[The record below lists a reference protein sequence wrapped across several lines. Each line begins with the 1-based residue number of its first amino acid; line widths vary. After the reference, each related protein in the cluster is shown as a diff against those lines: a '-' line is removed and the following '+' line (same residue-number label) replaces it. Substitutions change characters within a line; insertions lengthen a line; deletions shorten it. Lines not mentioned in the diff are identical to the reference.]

1 MLDRQESL
9 IQPTRMRK
17 SFFQHMK
24 DRIAKKETG
33 VFGHVRWLNALDR
46 FLISEMHQ
54 WGIQLLRVTLGGVY
68 LWFGA
73 LKVFGVTP
81 VVDLVQQTYSFL
93 PTNDFLLI
101 LGCWEVLIG
110 VGLISKKCL
119 RTTLALLWLQMAGT
133 FVSVFLAPSLFFLY
147 GNPFL
152 LTVLG
157 EFIIKNIVLT
167 ASGLVI
173 GGYEIKR
180 KVKNGK

>member
-1 MLDRQESL
+1 MS
-9 IQPTRMRK
+9 
-17 SFFQHMK
+17 
-24 DRIAKKETG
+24 KKETG
-33 VFGHVRWLNALDR
+33 VFGHIRWLNTLDR

-54 WGIQLLRVTLGGVY
+54 WGVQVLRVTLAIVY
-68 LWFGA
+68 LWFGL
-73 LKVFGVTP
+73 LKIIGATP
-81 VVDLVQQTYSFL
+81 VVDLVRQTYFFL

-119 RTTLALLWLQMAGT
+119 RTTLALLWLQMVGT
-133 FVSVFLAPSLFFLY
+133 FFSLLLAPSLFFLD

-173 GGYEIKR
+173 GGYEIGRKR
-180 KVKNGK
+180 